1 MKTFALL
8 SGLALLVMLAMPTHV
23 AAQATVS
30 TGSIQGTILDPNGAS
45 VPAAKITITNKGTGQ
60 KITPVVTSAGEFNS
74 GPIAP
79 GDYVLRVEAA
89 GFKVVEKAITV
100 QIGQISSGNVTLEIG
115 SEKTVITVE
124 ASAVSVNP
132 EQATIQGVVTA
143 MQIDNLPINGRNFLD
158 LAGLE
163 PGVQIQDGGNFD
175 PTKNGFSSISFGGRF
190 GRTARIE
197 VDGLDISDETVGT
210 TTQNVPLNSIKEFQ
224 VSQSSLDLATELT
237 SSGTVNI
244 TTRSG
249 SNTLHGDGFYNFRDD
264 GTSAKLGN
272 PAAVFTRKQ
281 YGADLGGPLIKDKL
295 FLFGSWERTTQDL
308 LASISVPAPFQVLSG
323 SFNGPFRDQE
333 LLGRL
338 DYSVTSNVR
347 AFFKFAFEQN
357 RNVADFLP
365 GTYQPFANVDYTP
378 NYAGGLDFSTG
389 SFTHSIRGGY
399 FKFRNGITD
408 GVTGTTITNPAPN
421 LALAIGNVSTSCLS
435 GGDLFCSGPNILA
448 PQKTYQ
454 SNKQFKYDGSKII
467 RTHIIRY
474 GFGYNRIL
482 GGGFA
487 SFFGIAPAVRAAFSP
502 ASVAAALAGPFP
514 ALSASDPNGKADNP
528 LNYAV
533 TRIDLGNG
541 QGCFTEIPEFG
552 QNCGGQFDTRIQWY
566 LGDSWKVR
574 QNLTFSYGLRYN
586 RDTGRSDADLKAPVD
601 ALNQFQAG
609 LGNPVR
615 QPNNNYGGSVG
626 LAWAPGASRKTV
638 IRAGTG
644 IYYENGVFNNVLFD
658 RPGRLPTGLFN
669 QVATQVCQSGSVTLP
684 NGTVVTSIN
693 GKDIATQI
701 CGNPIGSVANDI
713 AALQKLYQNATV
725 AAGPQ
730 ANGAFFGAFNS
741 TIRTGS
747 MFAPNFRTPYSF
759 QLNVGVQRELRPG
772 TVLSVDYLR
781 NVGLHTLLGIDVNH
795 VGDARFLDRAG
806 ALGAISATNNSFGCT
821 TATTAAA
828 INCAIGAGATIADYA
843 GNGLTTGNLGGGG
856 GDPSGAGAVA
866 FPGINPN
873 FGNIL
878 LLEPIGRSVYNA
890 MQVTLKSDVKSPV
903 RYVKHINGQ
912 ISYSLSRLNS
922 QAQDVDFINSALD
935 FNHPGKFI
943 GPGSLD
949 RTHQLSGGLIAGLPG
964 GFNLNFIG
972 HWFTALPQTIT
983 FSTPGNPEDVFN
995 FDTTGDGQLAGVG
1008 IAPVPGS
1015 NIGSFGRGITAGNLN
1030 AFLQNYSTTFGNQLT
1045 PAGQALVSAGLFTSA
1060 QLQALC
1066 AITPSLNPINGCD
1079 AKLPSLLL
1087 TPAPAGQVGND
1098 AFFTFDVRLGWGVKP
1113 VRSWDR
1119 FRVEPQVAI
1128 FNLFNRTNFNGPTSL
1143 LSGTLDGSQGS
1154 INGTTRAGRTPF
1166 QIGLGS
1172 GVFAIGAR
1180 RSIEFGIKTSF

>member
-8 SGLALLVMLAMPTHV
+8 SGLALLVMFAMPTHV

-45 VPAAKITITNKGTGQ
+45 VPTAKVTITNKGTGQ
-60 KITPVVTSAGEFNS
+60 KITPTVTSAGEFNS
-74 GPIAP
+74 GPIVP
-79 GDYVLRVEAA
+79 GDYALRVEAA
-89 GFKVVEKAITV
+89 GFKVVEKTIFV
-100 QIGQISSGNVTLEIG
+100 QVGVISSGDTKLEIG

-124 ASAVSVNP
+124 GSAVSLNP

-143 MQIDNLPINGRNFLD
+143 MQIENLPINGRNFLD

-210 TTQNVPLNSIKEFQ
+210 TTQNIPLNSIREFQ
-224 VSQSSLDLATELT
+224 VSQSSLDMATELT

-308 LASISVPAPFQVLSG
+308 LGSVSVPAPFQALSG

-357 RNVADFLP
+357 RNVADFVP

-408 GVTGTTITNPAPN
+408 AVAGTSIVNPAPN
-421 LALAIGNVSTSCLS
+421 LALAIGNVSTSCTR

-454 SNKQFKYDGSKII
+454 TNKQFKYDGSKII
-467 RTHIIRY
+467 HTHIIRY

-487 SFFGIAPAVRAAFSP
+487 SFFGIAPAVRAAFNTTSQT
-502 ASVAAALAGPFP
+502 AAAAGPFP
-514 ALSASDPNGKADNP
+514 GGASNP
-528 LNYAV
+528 LNYGV
-533 TRIDLGNG
+533 TRIDVGNG

-574 QNLTFSYGLRYN
+574 QNLTFTYGLRYN
-586 RDTGRSDADLKAPVD
+586 RDTGRSDADLKAPVA

-615 QPNNNYGGSVG
+615 QPNNNYGGSAG
-626 LAWAPGASRKTV
+626 FAWAPGASRKTV
-638 IRAGTG
+638 IRAGAG

-658 RPGRLPTGLFN
+658 RPGRLLTGLFN
-669 QVATQVCQSGSVTLP
+669 QVQEVCTQGGVTMP
-684 NGTVVTSIN
+684 NGTFVTSIN
-693 GKDIATQI
+693 GKDIPTQI
-701 CGNPIGSVANDI
+701 CGNPVGSVANDI

-730 ANGAFFGAFNS
+730 ANGAFFGAVN
-741 TIRTGS
+741 TTLNTGT

-795 VGDARFLDRAG
+795 VGDARFLDKPA
-806 ALGAISATNNSFGCT
+806 ALAAISGTNNSFGCT

-828 INCAIGAGATIADYA
+828 INCAIAAGATIADYA
-843 GNGLTTGNLGGGG
+843 GFGFKNGMGLTTGLLGGGG
-856 GDPSGAGAVA
+856 GFPSGAGNVA

-873 FGNIL
+873 FGVID

-890 MQVTLKSDVKSPV
+890 LQVTLKSDVKSPV
-903 RYVKHINGQ
+903 RYVKHINAQ
-912 ISYSLSRLNS
+912 VSYSLSRLKS
-922 QAQDVDFINSALD
+922 QAQDVDFINDALD
-935 FNHPGKFI
+935 FNNPGKFI

-949 RTHQLSGGLIAGLPG
+949 RTHQLSGGMIAGLPG

-972 HWFTALPQTIT
+972 HWFTALPQTIL
-983 FSTPGNPEDVFN
+983 FNTPGNFEDVFN
-995 FDTTGDGQLAGVG
+995 FDTTGDGRTGV
-1008 IAPVPGS
+1008 APVPGS
-1015 NIGSFGRGITAGNLN
+1015 NVGSFGRGITAGNLN

-1066 AITPSLNPINGCD
+1066 AITPSLSPINGCG

-1119 FRVEPQVAI
+1119 FRVEPQLAI

-1143 LSGTLDGSQGS
+1143 LSGVLDNSQGS

-1166 QIGLGS
+1166 QVGLGS
-1172 GVFAIGAR
+1172 GVFALGAR